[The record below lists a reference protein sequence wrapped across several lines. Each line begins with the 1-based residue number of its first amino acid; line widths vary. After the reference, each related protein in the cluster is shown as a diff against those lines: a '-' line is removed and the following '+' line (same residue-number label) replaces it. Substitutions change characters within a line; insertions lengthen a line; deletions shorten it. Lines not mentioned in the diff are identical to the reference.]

1 MKPSLT
7 PKLMTTTPILRKT
20 LKAAVTAALVLQ
32 GTSQAADST
41 PPKPNIVHIFAD
53 DLGWQDIASHKID
66 GKPVYE
72 TPNLDRLTK
81 LSRRFTQAYSPAASC
96 APSRVAFLRGRHPV
110 HTGVY
115 HVDGGTIPA
124 PHQVEN
130 PIIQPFYSYG
140 LPDSEPTLPD
150 VLKKAGYVSAHIG
163 KWHSGGKSEGYP
175 FPTDQGFDFGFSER
189 NKNLE
194 RYYNDEDLWNPRDG
208 KKNAFF
214 GLWSKM
220 KPDRLSAFATD
231 KADDPFQ
238 VDADGRP
245 YDKLTDMA
253 IGFMDKHKDE
263 PFFLNFATFLVHGP
277 IETRDRER
285 FELYLKK
292 MGYEFPTDPD
302 AELNKGKGGHTNPY
316 YASMVDSFDWM
327 VGKLLDF
334 LETTDDPRNPG
345 HKLIDNT
352 YVILDS
358 DNGGVLPYTDN
369 SPLTGGKQNTYE
381 GGIRIPFLVAGPN
394 VPAGTTCET
403 PITLVDLFPT
413 FLEIAGMKA
422 DPSLNLDG
430 RSLLPQFR
438 GGDGPVLLADGAPRE
453 SLYWYFP
460 FPAHMSMAIRK
471 GDWKLVRNFGV
482 KGGTNTE
489 PKVELFRLY
498 NEDGSPCDIGE
509 KNDLAAQEPARRDAM
524 LSELNAFVE
533 KSGAPLPYKNRES
546 MVYSSSDRQSV
557 PAILETGFKEDLV
570 WATLESGEG
579 KSAIREAK
587 LLYTLNPAPF
597 DTTRGHREEWFA
609 KPARISDGRVE
620 AEMPP
625 GATHA
630 IFLLLDENRFCVTSE
645 PILPVMSRPKNE
657 SPQITSEKLRNA
669 FPWKPGL
676 SALIKLGDQAVT
688 SASSDTTALKKALT
702 AAKKTHSDPKADDT
716 TYANTIRSLRAA
728 IRNQKDTP
736 ESQNEF
742 VNRFVFDPKF

>member
-1 MKPSLT
+1 M
-7 PKLMTTTPILRKT
+7 
-20 LKAAVTAALVLQ
+20 
-32 GTSQAADST
+32 
-41 PPKPNIVHIFAD
+41 
-53 DLGWQDIASHKID
+53 
-66 GKPVYE
+66 
-72 TPNLDRLTK
+72 
-81 LSRRFTQAYSPAASC
+81 
-96 APSRVAFLRGRHPV
+96 
-110 HTGVY
+110 
-115 HVDGGTIPA
+115 
-124 PHQVEN
+124 
-130 PIIQPFYSYG
+130 
-140 LPDSEPTLPD
+140 
-150 VLKKAGYVSAHIG
+150 
-163 KWHSGGKSEGYP
+163 
-175 FPTDQGFDFGFSER
+175 
-189 NKNLE
+189 
-194 RYYNDEDLWNPRDG
+194 
-208 KKNAFF
+208 
-214 GLWSKM
+214 
-220 KPDRLSAFATD
+220 
-231 KADDPFQ
+231 
-238 VDADGRP
+238 
-245 YDKLTDMA
+245 
-253 IGFMDKHKDE
+253 
-263 PFFLNFATFLVHGP
+263 
-277 IETRDRER
+277 
-285 FELYLKK
+285 
-292 MGYEFPTDPD
+292 
-302 AELNKGKGGHTNPY
+302 
-316 YASMVDSFDWM
+316 
-327 VGKLLDF
+327 
-334 LETTDDPRNPG
+334 
-345 HKLIDNT
+345 
-352 YVILDS
+352 
-358 DNGGVLPYTDN
+358 
-369 SPLTGGKQNTYE
+369 
-381 GGIRIPFLVAGPN
+381 
-394 VPAGTTCET
+394 PAGTICET

-422 DPSLNLDG
+422 DPSLDLDG

-460 FPAHMSMAIRK
+460 FPAHMSIAIRK

-546 MVYSSSDRQSV
+546 MVYSASERKAV
-557 PAILETGFKEDLV
+557 PAVLETGSKEDLV

>member
-1 MKPSLT
+1 
-7 PKLMTTTPILRKT
+7 MTTKPIVRKT
-20 LKAAVTAALVLQ
+20 LKAAVTAAMVLQ

-96 APSRVAFLRGRHPV
+96 APSRVAFLRGRHPL

-194 RYYNDEDLWNPRDG
+194 KYYNDEDLWNPRDG

-220 KPDRLSAFATD
+220 KPDRLAAFATD

-253 IGFMDKHKDE
+253 IGFMDKHKNE

-277 IETRDRER
+277 IQTRDRER

-302 AELNKGKGGHTNPY
+302 A
-316 YASMVDSFDWM
+316 
-327 VGKLLDF
+327 
-334 LETTDDPRNPG
+334 
-345 HKLIDNT
+345 
-352 YVILDS
+352 
-358 DNGGVLPYTDN
+358 
-369 SPLTGGKQNTYE
+369 
-381 GGIRIPFLVAGPN
+381 
-394 VPAGTTCET
+394 
-403 PITLVDLFPT
+403 
-413 FLEIAGMKA
+413 
-422 DPSLNLDG
+422 
-430 RSLLPQFR
+430 
-438 GGDGPVLLADGAPRE
+438 
-453 SLYWYFP
+453 
-460 FPAHMSMAIRK
+460 
-471 GDWKLVRNFGV
+471 
-482 KGGTNTE
+482 
-489 PKVELFRLY
+489 
-498 NEDGSPCDIGE
+498 
-509 KNDLAAQEPARRDAM
+509 
-524 LSELNAFVE
+524 
-533 KSGAPLPYKNRES
+533 
-546 MVYSSSDRQSV
+546 
-557 PAILETGFKEDLV
+557 
-570 WATLESGEG
+570 
-579 KSAIREAK
+579 
-587 LLYTLNPAPF
+587 
-597 DTTRGHREEWFA
+597 
-609 KPARISDGRVE
+609 
-620 AEMPP
+620 
-625 GATHA
+625 
-630 IFLLLDENRFCVTSE
+630 
-645 PILPVMSRPKNE
+645 
-657 SPQITSEKLRNA
+657 
-669 FPWKPGL
+669 
-676 SALIKLGDQAVT
+676 
-688 SASSDTTALKKALT
+688 
-702 AAKKTHSDPKADDT
+702 
-716 TYANTIRSLRAA
+716 
-728 IRNQKDTP
+728 
-736 ESQNEF
+736 
-742 VNRFVFDPKF
+742 